1 MIIKKFSAK
10 TEEEAVVQAKAELG
24 GNIVIM
30 NVKTIPGKGL
40 FGFLKKPQTEVT
52 VAKEEENERYPGGG
66 AQNKA
71 AEEANLRGWKKA

>member
-30 NVKTIPGKGL
+30 NVKTIPGK
-40 FGFLKKPQTEVT
+40 
-52 VAKEEENERYPGGG
+52 
-66 AQNKA
+66 
-71 AEEANLRGWKKA
+71 